1 MAFSFSGRRRCNQH
15 SQGNDKREL
24 CQCSPIRH
32 FVTPNPFGSGS
43 GSGVRLRIWL
53 AAKHR
58 HILLLSYN
66 TNRISNLS
74 SFYSS
79 DLLSSYLFIH
89 NSFGYRFYSTYTFY
103 IYIFYDTTFV
113 LYRLY
118 IYFLFLPA
126 LSPHLFNWSR
136 LAELDQSDNIHLS
149 RGWGGIVG
157 SDTYFSTSR
166 VRF

>member
-1 MAFSFSGRRRCNQH
+1 MFTHSLLCHTQPFLGPGRVR
-15 SQGNDKREL
+15 D
-24 CQCSPIRH
+24 
-32 FVTPNPFGSGS
+32 SGS
-43 GSGVRLRIWL
+43 GFDWL
-53 AAKHR
+53 PSTWHR

-74 SFYSS
+74 SFYLS
-79 DLLSSYLFIH
+79 DNLSSYLFTH
-89 NSFGYRFYSTYTFY
+89 NSFGYRFYFTYIFY
-103 IYIFYDTTFV
+103 IYIFYNTTFV
-113 LYRLY
+113 LYCLY

-136 LAELDQSDNIHLS
+136 LAELDLSDNIHLS